1 MAAGRKDSGHMW
13 VLKPIGLASK
23 LDVRGRSI
31 KDDPGLSR
39 AGEQED
45 QQRHW
50 LERENQLFCFGAHC
64 SDSLSLIQEPAPCRE
79 VD

>member
-23 LDVRGRSI
+23 LDMRGRSI

-45 QQRHW
+45 QQRNT
-50 LERENQLFCFGAHC
+50 LA
-64 SDSLSLIQEPAPCRE
+64 
-79 VD
+79 